1 MQVLAAVCAEP
12 RAPFEILPLE
22 LSEPALGEVLVKLVA
37 TGLCHTDIAVR
48 DGEMPMPMPA
58 VLGHEGAG
66 IVVGG
71 AKSPHLAPGTHVVM
85 SFAHC
90 GECRACLSGQPSS
103 CDDFLKRNFTGSRPD
118 GSCCHTHS
126 AGRVHGSF
134 FGQSSFATHALVE
147 ERHLVPVPADLPLAL
162 LGPLGC
168 GLMAGAG
175 AVMNWMGPRQG
186 DSFVV
191 FGLGAVGMA
200 ALMAARIEGCNPLI
214 AVDVQPSRLA
224 LARELGATHTIDARE
239 GNVTEQVRALTCSR
253 GADYMVEAI
262 GNPGLLNGCFEALR
276 SRGTAALLGAPRAG
290 QHASISSTLLMRGL
304 TIKSVVEGDAV
315 PRVFIPRLIDL
326 HRRGHFPFEK
336 LIRFFPFSQINA
348 AAAAMESGEVIKPV
362 LTFNGTP
369 GPAA

>member
-12 RAPFEILPLE
+12 RAQFEVLPVE
-22 LSEPALGEVLVKLVA
+22 LAQPNEGEVLVKLVA

-71 AKSPHLAPGTHVVM
+71 AKSPQLPPGTPVVM

-103 CDDFLKRNFTGSRPD
+103 CEEFLKRNFAGHRPD
-118 GSCCHTHS
+118 GSCCHTHL
-126 AGRVHGSF
+126 GRPLHGAF

-147 ERHLVPVPADLPLAL
+147 ERHLVPVPADLPLEL
-162 LGPLGC
+162 LAPLGC
-168 GLMAGAG
+168 GLMTGAG
-175 AVMNWMGPRQG
+175 AVMNWMRPRHG
-186 DSFVV
+186 DSLVV

-214 AVDVQPSRLA
+214 AVDVQPARLA
-224 LARELGATHTIDARE
+224 LARELGATHTIDARD
-239 GNVTEQVRALTCSR
+239 GQVAEQVRALTGGR
-253 GADYMVEAI
+253 GADCMVEAI
-262 GNPGLLNGCFEALR
+262 GNPALLNGCFEALR

-290 QHASISSTLLMRGL
+290 QNVSISSTLLMRGL

-326 HRRGHFPFEK
+326 HRRGLFPFEK
-336 LIRFFPFSQINA
+336 LLRHYPFSQINTA
-348 AAAAMESGEVIKPV
+348 VAAMESGAVIKPV
-362 LTFNGTP
+362 LTFTETAG
-369 GPAA
+369 